1 MRSLQKLNRAMRIK
15 RMEGKASLEQCCLSM
30 EMFTFTA
37 KKFVKEN
44 PWTTLGISAVVAVT
58 AAKAGRLSRLTSSIS
73 SMGLLASSVSEL
85 TDSLA
90 KPVMAASSN
99 QSGVEQGQNAEP
111 NAEPQASNTA
121 STEETATE
129 TEVEHPQ

>member
-30 EMFTFTA
+30 EMFTFTT

-90 KPVMAASSN
+90 KPVKQYCFDRRDRDISRSRAT
-99 QSGVEQGQNAEP
+99 P
-111 NAEPQASNTA
+111 ITA
-121 STEETATE
+121 FADNYSYR
-129 TEVEHPQ
+129 P

>member
-1 MRSLQKLNRAMRIK
+1 
-15 RMEGKASLEQCCLSM
+15 MEGKASLEQCCLSM
-30 EMFTFTA
+30 EMFTFTT

-58 AAKAGRLSRLTSSIS
+58 AAKAGRLSRLSRLTSSIS

-90 KPVMAASSN
+90 EPVRAASSN
-99 QSGVEQGQNAEP
+99 QSGVEQER

-129 TEVEHPQ
+129 TEVEQPQ

>member
-1 MRSLQKLNRAMRIK
+1 
-15 RMEGKASLEQCCLSM
+15 MEGKASLEQCCLSM

-99 QSGVEQGQNAEP
+99 QSGVEQGQNT
-111 NAEPQASNTA
+111 EPQASNTA

>member
-15 RMEGKASLEQCCLSM
+15 RMEGKASLDQCCLSM
-30 EMFTFTA
+30 EMFTFTT

-90 KPVMAASSN
+90 KPVRAASSN
-99 QSGVEQGQNAEP
+99 QSGVEQER

-129 TEVEHPQ
+129 TEVEQPQ